1 MERLR
6 SLLSTTNLALRVIME
21 TAIIAA
27 LGYWGFQQGGSTGAK
42 ILLAFAVPLFGF
54 GFWGLVDFHQA
65 GRWAEPLRLA
75 QELLIAGLA
84 ALALLAVGERAL
96 GWALAL
102 LTVIHHALVYALGER
117 LIQHKH

>member
-1 MERLR
+1 M
-6 SLLSTTNLALRVIME
+6 
-21 TAIIAA
+21 
-27 LGYWGFQQGGSTGAK
+27 
-42 ILLAFAVPLFGF
+42 ILPEFLDHDHQTCDQAGRRQDVA
-54 GFWGLVDFHQA
+54 FHQA
-65 GRWAEPLRLA
+65 RRWAEPLRLA

-117 LIQHKH
+117 LIKHKH